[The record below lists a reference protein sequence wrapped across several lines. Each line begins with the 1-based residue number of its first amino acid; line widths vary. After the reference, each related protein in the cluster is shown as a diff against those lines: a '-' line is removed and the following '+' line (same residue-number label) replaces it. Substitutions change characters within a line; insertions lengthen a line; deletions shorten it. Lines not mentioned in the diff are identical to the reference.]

1 MRFLKIMGF
10 IGVVLMAADS
20 LDDFWSLFD
29 IDFVGSY
36 WVSVLIILA
45 GVVIATVS
53 TARAEEEI
61 REEVLRE
68 RRKSRNL
75 KY

>member
-36 WVSVLIILA
+36 WVSVLIILV

-53 TARAEEEI
+53 TARAEDEEK
-61 REEVLRE
+61 LRE
-68 RRKSRNL
+68 RSKSRNR
-75 KY
+75 

>member
-1 MRFLKIMGF
+1 MRFLKILGF

-36 WVSVLIILA
+36 WVSVLIILV
-45 GVVIATVS
+45 GVVIAAVS
-53 TARAEEEI
+53 TARAEDEEK
-61 REEVLRE
+61 LRE
-68 RRKSRNL
+68 RRNSINR
-75 KY
+75 

>member
-36 WVSVLIILA
+36 WVSVLIILV

-53 TARAEEEI
+53 TARAEDKEI
-61 REEVLRE
+61 REEKLRE
-68 RRKSRNL
+68 RRMSRNR
-75 KY
+75 

>member
-1 MRFLKIMGF
+1 MRFLKILGF
-10 IGVVLMAADS
+10 IGVVLMAADN

-36 WVSVLIILA
+36 WVSVLIILV

-61 REEVLRE
+61 HEEVLRE
-68 RRKSRNL
+68 RRKSRNR
-75 KY
+75 

>member
-36 WVSVLIILA
+36 WVSVLIILV

-53 TARAEEEI
+53 TARAEDEEK
-61 REEVLRE
+61 LRE
-68 RRKSRNL
+68 RRNSINR
-75 KY
+75 

>member
-61 REEVLRE
+61 HEEVLRE
-68 RRKSRNL
+68 RRKSKNR
-75 KY
+75 

>member
-1 MRFLKIMGF
+1 MRFLKILGF

-36 WVSVLIILA
+36 WVSVLIILVGLSLA
-45 GVVIATVS
+45 AAAT
-53 TARAEEEI
+53 ACAEEEI
-61 REEVLRE
+61 HEEVLRE
-68 RRKSRNL
+68 RRNSINR
-75 KY
+75 

>member
-10 IGVVLMAADS
+10 IGVVLMAADT

-53 TARAEEEI
+53 TVRAEEEI
-61 REEVLRE
+61 HEEVLRE
-68 RRKSRNL
+68 RRMSKNR
-75 KY
+75 

>member
-36 WVSVLIILA
+36 WVSVLIILV

-53 TARAEEEI
+53 TARAEAEEK
-61 REEVLRE
+61 LRE
-68 RRKSRNL
+68 RRNSINR
-75 KY
+75 

>member
-1 MRFLKIMGF
+1 MRFLKILGF
-10 IGVVLMAADS
+10 VGVVLMAADS

-36 WVSVLIILA
+36 WVSVLIILV

-53 TARAEEEI
+53 TARAEDEEK
-61 REEVLRE
+61 LRE
-68 RRKSRNL
+68 RRMSRNR
-75 KY
+75 

>member
-1 MRFLKIMGF
+1 MRFLKILGF

-36 WVSVLIILA
+36 WVCLC
-45 GVVIATVS
+45 
-53 TARAEEEI
+53 
-61 REEVLRE
+61 
-68 RRKSRNL
+68 
-75 KY
+75 

>member
-36 WVSVLIILA
+36 WVSVPMILVGLSLA
-45 GVVIATVS
+45 A
-53 TARAEEEI
+53 AAAACAEEEI
-61 REEVLRE
+61 HEEVLRE
-68 RRKSRNL
+68 RRKSRNR
-75 KY
+75 

>member
-53 TARAEEEI
+53 TARAEEEK
-61 REEVLRE
+61 LRE
-68 RRKSRNL
+68 RRNSINR
-75 KY
+75 

>member
-10 IGVVLMAADS
+10 IGVVLLAADS

-36 WVSVLIILA
+36 WVSVLIILV

-53 TARAEEEI
+53 TARAEDEEK
-61 REEVLRE
+61 LRE
-68 RRKSRNL
+68 RRMSRNR
-75 KY
+75 

>member
-1 MRFLKIMGF
+1 MGF

-36 WVSVLIILA
+36 WVSVLIILV

-53 TARAEEEI
+53 TARAEEEK
-61 REEVLRE
+61 LRE
-68 RRKSRNL
+68 RRNSINR
-75 KY
+75 

>member
-10 IGVVLMAADS
+10 IGVVLMAADN

-36 WVSVLIILA
+36 WVSVLIILV

-53 TARAEEEI
+53 TARAEDEEN
-61 REEVLRE
+61 LRE
-68 RRKSRNL
+68 RRMSKNR
-75 KY
+75 

>member
-10 IGVVLMAADS
+10 IGVVLMAADT

-36 WVSVLIILA
+36 WVSVLIILV
-45 GVVIATVS
+45 GVVIVTVS
-53 TARAEEEI
+53 TARAEDEEK
-61 REEVLRE
+61 LRE
-68 RRKSRNL
+68 RRKSRNR
-75 KY
+75 

>member
-1 MRFLKIMGF
+1 MGF

>member
-1 MRFLKIMGF
+1 MGF

-61 REEVLRE
+61 HEEVLRE
-68 RRKSRNL
+68 RRMSRNR
-75 KY
+75 

>member
-1 MRFLKIMGF
+1 MRFLKILGF

-29 IDFVGSY
+29 IDFAGSY
-36 WVSVLIILA
+36 WVSVLIILV

-53 TARAEEEI
+53 TARAEDEEK
-61 REEVLRE
+61 LRE
-68 RRKSRNL
+68 RRMSRNR
-75 KY
+75 

>member
-36 WVSVLIILA
+36 WVSVLIILV

-53 TARAEEEI
+53 TARAEDEEK
-61 REEVLRE
+61 LRE
-68 RRKSRNL
+68 RRMSKNR
-75 KY
+75 

>member
-1 MRFLKIMGF
+1 MRFLKILGF
-10 IGVVLMAADS
+10 VGVVLMAADS

-36 WVSVLIILA
+36 WVSVLIIVV

-53 TARAEEEI
+53 TARAEDEEK
-61 REEVLRE
+61 LRE
-68 RRKSRNL
+68 RRNSINR
-75 KY
+75 

>member
-1 MRFLKIMGF
+1 MRFLKIMGY

-36 WVSVLIILA
+36 WVSVLIILV

-53 TARAEEEI
+53 TARAEEEK
-61 REEVLRE
+61 LRE
-68 RRKSRNL
+68 RRNSINR
-75 KY
+75 

>member
-36 WVSVLIILA
+36 WVSVLIILV

-53 TARAEEEI
+53 TARAEEEEI
-61 REEVLRE
+61 NEEKLRE
-68 RRKSRNL
+68 RRMSKNR
-75 KY
+75 

>member
-36 WVSVLIILA
+36 WVSVLIILV

-53 TARAEEEI
+53 TARAEDEEK
-61 REEVLRE
+61 LRE
-68 RRKSRNL
+68 RRMSRNR
-75 KY
+75 

>member
-36 WVSVLIILA
+36 WVSVLIILV

-53 TARAEEEI
+53 TARAEEEK
-61 REEVLRE
+61 LRE
-68 RRKSRNL
+68 RRNSINR
-75 KY
+75 

>member
-1 MRFLKIMGF
+1 MRFLKILGF

-20 LDDFWSLFD
+20 IDDFWSLFD

-36 WVSVLIILA
+36 WVSVLIILV

-53 TARAEEEI
+53 TARAEEE
-61 REEVLRE
+61 EKLRE
-68 RRKSRNL
+68 RRMSRNR
-75 KY
+75 

>member
-20 LDDFWSLFD
+20 LDYFWALLD

-36 WVSVLIILA
+36 WVSVLIILV

-53 TARAEEEI
+53 TARAEDEEI
-61 REEVLRE
+61 REEKLRE
-68 RRKSRNL
+68 RRMSRNR
-75 KY
+75 

>member
-36 WVSVLIILA
+36 WVSVLIILV

-53 TARAEEEI
+53 TARAEEEK
-61 REEVLRE
+61 LRE
-68 RRKSRNL
+68 RRMSKNR
-75 KY
+75 

>member
-36 WVSVLIILA
+36 WVSVLIILV

-53 TARAEEEI
+53 TARAEEEK
-61 REEVLRE
+61 LRE
-68 RRKSRNL
+68 RRKSRNR
-75 KY
+75 

>member
-1 MRFLKIMGF
+1 MRFLKILGF

-36 WVSVLIILA
+36 WVSVLIILV

-61 REEVLRE
+61 HEEVLRE
-68 RRKSRNL
+68 RRKSRNR
-75 KY
+75 

>member
-1 MRFLKIMGF
+1 MRFLKILGF

-36 WVSVLIILA
+36 WVSVLIILV

-53 TARAEEEI
+53 TARAEDEEK
-61 REEVLRE
+61 LRE
-68 RRKSRNL
+68 RRMSRNR
-75 KY
+75 

>member
-1 MRFLKIMGF
+1 MRFLKILGF

-36 WVSVLIILA
+36 WVSVLIILV

-53 TARAEEEI
+53 TARAEDEEKH
-61 REEVLRE
+61 EEKLRE
-68 RRKSRNL
+68 RRMSRNR
-75 KY
+75 

>member
-1 MRFLKIMGF
+1 MRFLKILGF
-10 IGVVLMAADS
+10 IVVVLMAADS

-36 WVSVLIILA
+36 WVSVLIILV

-53 TARAEEEI
+53 TARAEAEEK
-61 REEVLRE
+61 LRE
-68 RRKSRNL
+68 RRNSINR
-75 KY
+75 